1 MADFQGPQQRQTGRK
16 PAGSQAPNS
25 DQLLNLKLE
34 AEAVALDLTNKH
46 QIAVEVLREVSGS
59 SLQPDSKERFSAV
72 QSVEAELKLINNLE
86 GALGS
91 TLQNGAIGKSLI
103 AYKTSVESRLGRL
116 KSQEVLS
123 ANDALEIVRISRDPN
138 AINFA
143 RLFFDEQGRANKAT
157 LASLFKDPVRKAK
170 TEPLLA
176 ALPFKMGEADGSP
189 SVSPPPA
196 ATTQIVDEKS
206 AKRIEIY
213 ASAAKDAL
221 SNKSSTIAPAIRGL
235 AEEQYKIIEKVAKA
249 LSDKKLNV
257 DVVAP
262 DFVKLKE
269 GLNQLK
275 DDSSSSPA
283 DLERSYNKLKTLA
296 SKAFKD
302 DGAVALAIGT
312 GEAALVR
319 GLFKEISGAPASG
332 VVNAGK
338 EETPVP
344 GTVRPKPQGQQN
356 YRYNPQTTAQLQA
369 AKEAS
374 GIFYA
379 ASEDLAMKFLLES
392 GEYTTTLSKRTFKIS
407 PADSV
412 EEVYKVIQDILS
424 QEMFDSLLMAKG
436 LARIDKKGNFS
447 TPDEIGR
454 ASSYKNQVQRL
465 IVLSR
470 AYGAEVTS
478 YARNGKFVEKMREAA
493 SGKDPTTLLKDSMF
507 MAQVKALGAT
517 LADGLSFAAAVRAD
531 ESGDKNLAQNAS
543 SAAIS
548 RLQQIINKN
557 IPRGG
562 LFGGFWGGFFG
573 GGAGFYTP
581 GIFNTGFM
589 IRF

>member
-1 MADFQGPQQRQTGRK
+1 MAQSGPSPAATSKPSPAEQKRQQVIENESKTT
-16 PAGSQAPNS
+16 
-25 DQLLNLKLE
+25 LE
-34 AEAVALDLTNKH
+34 
-46 QIAVEVLREVSGS
+46 
-59 SLQPDSKERFSAV
+59 
-72 QSVEAELKLINNLE
+72 
-86 GALGS
+86 
-91 TLQNGAIGKSLI
+91 
-103 AYKTSVESRLGRL
+103 
-116 KSQEVLS
+116 
-123 ANDALEIVRISRDPN
+123 
-138 AINFA
+138 
-143 RLFFDEQGRANKAT
+143 
-157 LASLFKDPVRKAK
+157 
-170 TEPLLA
+170 LLA
-176 ALPFKMGEADGSP
+176 AHSVAQKTARFYFGSDSSQVFTTGSEQFRYAASALEFEMKIADRLDQSFKNTPLYEAGIKVLIRNYKDSISGRRNKVNNSP
-189 SVSPPPA
+189 SLSGAELSDLISVSKDPAAQALGNTVVSDENIVNLIKSDPILEAKVAAIFRDVVVAPATPSSQSPPTA
-196 ATTQIVDEKS
+196 ATTQIVDTDS
-206 AKRIEIY
+206 ASRIVMY